1 MDRVDKFKLGSSM
14 DSPRAGVCQIFDRC
28 ITRVSI
34 ASAVISAVMIL
45 VVIGMITWMVLVRN
59 LDIQTRGLLE
69 VSIEVMVIAI
79 FLAAPYTLHTN
90 GHVRMEL
97 LESALPAKLSAIVA
111 MSARLCGLA
120 ACVYLSW
127 AGFELALEAYISGE
141 RGLGGMQPLLW
152 PKYGAMGLGMGLTS
166 LQYIAQIIRVPDSQL
181 QQQEDGTSDG

>member
-1 MDRVDKFKLGSSM
+1 
-14 DSPRAGVCQIFDRC
+14 
-28 ITRVSI
+28 
-34 ASAVISAVMIL
+34 
-45 VVIGMITWMVLVRN
+45 MVLVRN